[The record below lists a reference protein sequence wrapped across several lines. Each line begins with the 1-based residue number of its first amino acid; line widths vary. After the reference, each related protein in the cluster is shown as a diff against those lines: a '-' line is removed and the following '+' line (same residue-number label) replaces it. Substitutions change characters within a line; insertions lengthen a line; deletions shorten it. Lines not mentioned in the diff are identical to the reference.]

1 MLDGMPTADTT
12 APEIPA
18 GAEVT
23 QDETGLQAEQEQL
36 MEAAETGTTEEADAF
51 EEIEHEGAT
60 HRIPKALKG
69 AFLMQADY
77 TRKTQELADQRRG
90 FDSERETFSRA
101 MQTQAAQMRE
111 LGRVHVLDETLA
123 AYSQV
128 DWAALRAQDPERA
141 NAMFQDYVQ
150 LRDQRD
156 ALAGHVQQALE
167 RESHEAQRS
176 FAKRYTETNA
186 VLSRDIKGWNQD
198 TANKVRDFALGSG
211 ITAEQLTVIATT
223 PTLAK
228 LLHKAWLG
236 EQLVRKQEA
245 ATKAASAGNPAEDA
259 TVQPLKTVG
268 RKSAGIARTGLH
280 DDLPA
285 DEWLKRRTDQVRRRG

>member
-12 APEIPA
+12 ASEAPA
-18 GAEVT
+18 SAEVT
-23 QDETGLQAEQEQL
+23 QDATGLQTEPEQIAEVAQ
-36 MEAAETGTTEEADAF
+36 TGPTEDADAF
-51 EEIEHEGAT
+51 EEIEHDGAI

-90 FDSERETFSRA
+90 FESEREMLGRA
-101 MQTQAAQMRE
+101 MQAQAAQTRE
-111 LGRVHVLDETLA
+111 LGRLHVLDETLA

-128 DWAALRAQDPERA
+128 DWAALRGQDPERA

-167 RESHEAQRS
+167 RESHEAQRT
-176 FAKRYTETNA
+176 FAKRYVETNA
-186 VLSRDIKGWNQD
+186 LLSRDIKGWNQD
-198 TANKVRDFALGSG
+198 TANKVRDFALGNG

-245 ATKAASAGNPAEDA
+245 AARAAAAGDGETRPEPKPVPKVGSKSSAVVRA
-259 TVQPLKTVG
+259 
-268 RKSAGIARTGLH
+268 GLH

-285 DEWLKRRTDQVRRRG
+285 DEWLKRRNEQVRKRA